1 MEKLYSGPR
10 SPAIVIREEKETEK
24 QAVKPEEEE
33 KESQKQ
39 AVEPAEEKKEP

>member
-10 SPAIVIREEKETEK
+10 SPAIVIKEKETEK
-24 QAVKPEEEE
+24 QAVKPAEEK